1 MHLLAYLRL
10 SLWICALGAIVL
22 FVFFV
27 SLARIPPAEVAG
39 ATTAVTVLAGLLAV
53 RGWRLSSELAD
64 PGGDPRLRRALNH
77 QRELR
82 GF

>member
-1 MHLLAYLRL
+1 MHLLGHLRL

-22 FVFFV
+22 YAFFV
-27 SLARIPPAEVAG
+27 TLARISPLEVAG
-39 ATTAVTVLAGLLAV
+39 ATIAIAALTGLLAI
-53 RGWRLSSELAD
+53 RSWRLNSELAD

-77 QRELR
+77 QRERR